1 MSGQLLS
8 VDGHH
13 PQVDPLAWVAP
24 TATLIGR
31 VRLAP
36 GASVWY
42 GCVLRGDGDLIS
54 IGRDSNIQDLTVAHV
69 DPERPITVGQRVSV
83 GHRAI
88 LHGCTIGDEVL
99 VGMGAIVLNDATV
112 GDGALIAAGALIP
125 EGREIPPRSL
135 VVGSPGRVVRELTD
149 DEHARVVANAS
160 TYLRLAATHRA
171 AGPRGG

>member
-8 VDGHH
+8 VDGHL
-13 PQVDPLAWVAP
+13 PDVDPLAWVAP
-24 TATLIGR
+24 TATVIGR
-31 VRLAP
+31 VRLAA

-54 IGRDSNIQDLTVAHV
+54 IGRDSNIQDLTVAHA
-69 DPERPITVGQRVSV
+69 DPQRPITVGERVSV

-88 LHGCTIGDEVL
+88 LHGCTIGNEVL
-99 VGMGAIVLNDATV
+99 VGMGAVVLNDAVV

-125 EGREIPPRSL
+125 EGRQIPPRAL